1 MQYILFDGPE
11 REALLPFTFT
21 RPVAHIRCGI
31 DRLIDKWEYA
41 LKKKCSIQAHQ
52 DLLGK
57 YATDYGA
64 LNVFINPAFLPTQE
78 LVEAI
83 LALSEGELLHYEE
96 KTVASVTKENYP
108 LELRSAK
115 KIITINDSLIHLDD
129 KTAIFLKND
138 EVLRNDFT
146 RITKGKKSQSIHS
159 SNHVKCPENIFIEE
173 GAVVEG
179 ASLNAST
186 GRIYIGKHVEV
197 MEGSLLRGS
206 IALCAHAVVKMGAKI
221 YGGTTIGPWSKVGGE
236 LSNVVVFGYSNK
248 GHDGFLG
255 NAVIGEWCNI
265 GAATDASNLKN
276 SYAKI
281 RVWDYQ
287 KTTFAKTELQFC
299 GLLMGD
305 YSRCGIHTMFN
316 TATVIGVC
324 ANIYGAGFPR
334 TFLPSFSFGGAQGL
348 KTNDFDK
355 AMETNSAMM
364 ERRGKQL
371 SDEDIAVL
379 KQIFTFSAQWRR
391 D

>member
-41 LKKKCSIQAHQ
+41 LKEKCSIQAHP
-52 DLLGK
+52 DLLAK

-64 LNVFINPAFLPTQE
+64 LNVFINPAFLPTRE

-115 KIITINDSLIHLDD
+115 KIITINDPLIHLDD

-186 GRIYIGKHVEV
+186 GPIYIGRNVEV

-236 LSNVVVFGYSNK
+236 MSNVVIFGYSNK

-316 TATVIGVC
+316 TATLIGVC

-355 AMETNSAMM
+355 AMEANSAMM

-379 KQIFTFSAQWRR
+379 KHIFTFSAQWRR